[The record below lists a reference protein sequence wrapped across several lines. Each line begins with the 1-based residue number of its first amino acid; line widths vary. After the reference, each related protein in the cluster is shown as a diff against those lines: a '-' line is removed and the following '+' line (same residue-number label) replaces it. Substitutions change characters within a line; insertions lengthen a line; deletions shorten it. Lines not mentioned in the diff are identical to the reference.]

1 MENELLDL
9 ADRLCTVVGMIMED
23 ENLIAVRIPT
33 STEERAATLEALSVA
48 GSDISKLIAAA
59 QVLVRLG

>member
-23 ENLIAVRIPT
+23 ENLTAVRIPKN
-33 STEERAATLEALSVA
+33 TEERAAKLEALSVA
-48 GSDISKLIAAA
+48 GSDISTLIAAA